1 MRTRLD
7 SVLLVSHWDVSHD
20 KHSCPSISSLHPLA
34 PYHVSKPVSE
44 QIPPLTTLSLH
55 FVYTVYLITFVC
67 TLVYELRGT
76 FFFLFLNPPPSF
88 TTTFYTTCVI
98 FIPYKMTHT
107 LIEQDQCCSG
117 ITLCTSHGLRNV
129 KSRAYISLS
138 LVQNQLHIQGMMY
151 NQSILIQISFLLL
164 YTGFP

>member
-20 KHSCPSISSLHPLA
+20 KHSFFQSLLFIH
-34 PYHVSKPVSE
+34 YHVSKPVSE

-55 FVYTVYLITFVC
+55 FVYAVYLITFVC

-88 TTTFYTTCVI
+88 ITTFYTTCVI

-117 ITLCTSHGLRNV
+117 ITLCTYHGLRNV

-138 LVQNQLHIQGMMY
+138 LVQNQLQEITKGIGY
-151 NQSILIQISFLLL
+151 
-164 YTGFP
+164 